1 MVSLGFGG
9 KGSLMPQMIVDIA
22 DGNRTGLISFTDF
35 LFVLTAKVSDFT
47 GQEQWDRIF
56 RAFDIDKNGTF
67 GVI

>member
-1 MVSLGFGG
+1 
-9 KGSLMPQMIVDIA
+9 MPQMIVDIA

-56 RAFDIDKNGTF
+56 RAFDIDKNG
-67 GVI
+67 I